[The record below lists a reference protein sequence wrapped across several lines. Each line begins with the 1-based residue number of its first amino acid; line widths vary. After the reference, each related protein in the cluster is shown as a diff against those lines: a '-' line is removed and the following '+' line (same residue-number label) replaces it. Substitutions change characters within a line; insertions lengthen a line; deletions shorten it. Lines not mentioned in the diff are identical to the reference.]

1 MHVHIEK
8 VEIWPDVTVD
18 KQTSNKKRLSYPANG
33 PWRAEMSEYTGSEIL
48 EGIGSPPHSGGRY
61 LGFLIEWIF
70 YWIESSKIKFLESIF
85 ELNFPGTLWLIFG
98 QDFGAEVWSVVS
110 VVSLAMF
117 IPIIVII
124 ESLIF
129 RVVSL
134 IVTAFRKLSAK
145 SKLRVVPERAWRVIF
160 ALAGRPISPE

>member
-61 LGFLIEWIF
+61 LGFLIE
-70 YWIESSKIKFLESIF
+70 
-85 ELNFPGTLWLIFG
+85 
-98 QDFGAEVWSVVS
+98 
-110 VVSLAMF
+110 
-117 IPIIVII
+117 
-124 ESLIF
+124 
-129 RVVSL
+129 
-134 IVTAFRKLSAK
+134 
-145 SKLRVVPERAWRVIF
+145 
-160 ALAGRPISPE
+160 